1 MAAGPR
7 GALGIDTVL
16 EPPEGDGTLA
26 GVAAAFE
33 GEAAAWFI
41 PPIIG
46 FYGWYTR

>member
-7 GALGIDTVL
+7 GAFGM
-16 EPPEGDGTLA
+16 EGAAAAGDGTLA
-26 GVAAAFE
+26 GVAATFD

-46 FYGWYTR
+46 F